1 MVGCWRNRKVNFP
14 SDCLMDVCV
23 GKQSRTHTSLLDTG
37 FPCYL
42 VSLVTEC
49 AILTQRSMNQ
59 IYACSI

>member
-1 MVGCWRNRKVNFP
+1 MNFP